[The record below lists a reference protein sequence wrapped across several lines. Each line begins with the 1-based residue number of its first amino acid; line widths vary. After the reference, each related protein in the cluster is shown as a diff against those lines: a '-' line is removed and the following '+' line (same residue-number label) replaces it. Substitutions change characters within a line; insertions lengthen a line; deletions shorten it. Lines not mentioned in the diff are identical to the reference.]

1 MRSDAPRGQSLVEA
15 LQGLGATEL
24 GGRSFDIA
32 AIELGERIR
41 NGRLRVGMTQA
52 ELAARVGCKQADIS
66 KIENGKGRDGPTY
79 RRLRSFSDVLGVE
92 LGIGD
97 RTVGGDVEVVTKT
110 KDCVVHAKAPYSQ
123 YAPLLS
129 RGQWASLREY
139 AFKRAPAADADG
151 AWDFCTLVSLEPT
164 TRATLRLHDVK
175 GALILALIRGTGT
188 VQVHN
193 GHHRQRRLGPVCAGA
208 AVGVLKAGT
217 AVEVASDDESL
228 SVMMVPAAVLLDQTA
243 AAEECA

>member
-1 MRSDAPRGQSLVEA
+1 M
-15 LQGLGATEL
+15 
-24 GGRSFDIA
+24 
-32 AIELGERIR
+32 
-41 NGRLRVGMTQA
+41 
-52 ELAARVGCKQADIS
+52 
-66 KIENGKGRDGPTY
+66 
-79 RRLRSFSDVLGVE
+79 
-92 LGIGD
+92 
-97 RTVGGDVEVVTKT
+97 
-110 KDCVVHAKAPYSQ
+110 
-123 YAPLLS
+123 
-129 RGQWASLREY
+129 
-139 AFKRAPAADADG
+139 
-151 AWDFCTLVSLEPT
+151 
-164 TRATLRLHDVK
+164 K